1 MKQIIYLGIQ
11 DDYIQHLKVEAE
23 AFSGITIKCLDP
35 SSLHEAYSFAIQQ
48 QPQIIVMDLPFF
60 NRFQRNF
67 ADQIRKVMTHKVHFI
82 VVYPDKEEAVEQ
94 GRLTTLGDIIFCIRN
109 FNVDDVVNFF
119 KNVLYRK
126 TELEKEA
133 SPKVYFKDTLNLF
146 QSMRVRYL
154 ARTYARIESN
164 RYFENNSLITLNFP
178 YFKNLFHSTQHK
190 ILNRSSS
197 DIHSHYIYSYQ
208 MEYQYLKDALSL
220 ETKTKLLADC
230 EYELNGKQIS
240 EELYGPIE
248 EILKERKSLVL
259 TDAKKVDEQPAD
271 MSHEEHTT
279 LKKLEMVSKT
289 LYFNWLLTNSDQNFF
304 HKENITIYD
313 TKGTL
318 LQEGTDELFTQFV
331 SVIHRP
337 LIKNPREEILIDKPS
352 VIVINFDQE
361 NNVEKIKELIA
372 SSTQMRDYFPFVLV
386 FNYKHS
392 PDVLRDKL
400 EYHFVLATSMQ
411 PNEQFLIKF
420 LGLFRKKK
428 MEKEWV
434 KGSKRFSKLQEENA
448 KFVLLDETI
457 LYDYRVY
464 KRLEDLESLFLYK
477 VEAQIIWMSEFE
489 IMIKTS
495 TPLEV
500 GEVFRINK
508 PFDIQL
514 AVVEKSSDD
523 SYRTTIHLVNDADK
537 YSLRTFIDDIMD
549 LTQMNKIPLPPQE
562 LPNLKAKHF
571 SKNSSSVF

>member
-11 DDYIQHLKVEAE
+11 DDYIHHLKAEAE
-23 AFSGITIKCLDP
+23 ALAGITIKCLDP
-35 SSLHEAYSFAIQQ
+35 STLYEAYSFAIEQ

-60 NRFQRNF
+60 NRFKRNF
-67 ADQIRKVMTHKVHFI
+67 ADQIRKVLTHKVHFI
-82 VVYPDKEEAVEQ
+82 VVYPDKEEAIAQ
-94 GRLTTLGDIIFCIRN
+94 GRFTALGDFIFCIRN

-119 KNVLYRK
+119 KNILYRK
-126 TELEKEA
+126 KEEENGA
-133 SPKVYFKDTLNLF
+133 SPKAYFNDKLNLF
-146 QSMRVRYL
+146 QTMRVRYL

-164 RYFENNSLITLNFP
+164 RYFENNSLITLDFP
-178 YFKNLFHSTQHK
+178 YFKNLFHSPEHK
-190 ILNRSSS
+190 VLNRSSS

-208 MEYQYLKDALSL
+208 MEYQYLRDALSL
-220 ETKTKLLADC
+220 ETKNKLLADC

-240 EELYGPIE
+240 EELYEPIE

-259 TDAKKVDEQPAD
+259 TDAKKAEENPAE

-279 LKKLEMVSKT
+279 QKKLEMASKA

-313 TKGTL
+313 TKSTL
-318 LQEGTDELFTQFV
+318 LQEGTDELLTQQV
-331 SVIHRP
+331 SIIQRP
-337 LIKNPREEILIDKPS
+337 SIKNPREEILIDKPS
-352 VIVINFDQE
+352 VIVVNFDQE
-361 NNVEKIKELIA
+361 NNVEKLKELIA
-372 SSTQMRDYFPFVLV
+372 ASTQMRDYFPFVLV

-420 LGLFRKKK
+420 LNLFRKKK

-434 KGSKRFSKLQEENA
+434 KGSKRFTKLQDENA

-457 LYDYRVY
+457 LYDYRVF
-464 KRLEDLESLFLYK
+464 KNLEDLESLFLYPI
-477 VEAQIIWMSEFE
+477 EAQVVWMSEFE

-514 AVVEKSSDD
+514 AVVEKSSAD

-537 YSLRTFIDDIMD
+537 YSLRAFIDDIMD
-549 LTQMNKIPLPPQE
+549 LTQMNKTPLPPQE
-562 LPNLKAKHF
+562 LPKLKAKHF

>member
-11 DDYIQHLKVEAE
+11 DDYIHHLKAEAE
-23 AFSGITIKCLDP
+23 ALAGITIKCLDP
-35 SSLHEAYSFAIQQ
+35 STLYEAYSFAIEQ

-60 NRFQRNF
+60 NRFKRNF
-67 ADQIRKVMTHKVHFI
+67 ADQIRKVLPHKVHFI
-82 VVYPDKEEAVEQ
+82 VVYPDKEEAIAQ
-94 GRLTTLGDIIFCIRN
+94 GRLTALGDFIFCIRN

-119 KNVLYRK
+119 KNILYRK
-126 TELEKEA
+126 KEEEKGS
-133 SPKVYFKDTLNLF
+133 SPKAYFNDKLNLF

-164 RYFENNSLITLNFP
+164 RYFENNSLISLDFP
-178 YFKNLFHSTQHK
+178 YFKNLFHSSEHK
-190 ILNRSSS
+190 VLNRSSS

-208 MEYQYLKDALSL
+208 MEYQYLREALSL
-220 ETKTKLLADC
+220 ETKNKLLADC

-240 EELYGPIE
+240 EELYEPIE

-259 TDAKKVDEQPAD
+259 TDAKKAEDNTAD

-279 LKKLEMVSKT
+279 QKKLEMASKA

-304 HKENITIYD
+304 HRENVTIYD
-313 TKGTL
+313 TKCTL
-318 LQEGTDELFTQFV
+318 LQEGTDELLTQEV
-331 SVIHRP
+331 SVIQRP
-337 LIKNPREEILIDKPS
+337 SIKNPREEILIDKPS
-352 VIVINFDQE
+352 VIVVNFDQE
-361 NNVEKIKELIA
+361 NNVDKLKELIA
-372 SSTQMRDYFPFVLV
+372 ASTQMRDYFPFVLV

-420 LGLFRKKK
+420 LNLYRKKK

-434 KGSKRFSKLQEENA
+434 KGSKRFTKLQDENA

-457 LYDYRVY
+457 LYDYRVF
-464 KRLEDLESLFLYK
+464 KNLEDLESLFLYPI
-477 VEAQIIWMSEFE
+477 EAQVVWMSEFE

-514 AVVEKSSDD
+514 AVVEKSSAD

-537 YSLRTFIDDIMD
+537 YSLRAFIDDIMD
-549 LTQMNKIPLPPQE
+549 LTQMNKTPLQPQE
-562 LPNLKAKHF
+562 LPKLKAKHF